1 MEFTNFAGMSSRI
14 AFTLAIW
21 AGVLFVETCWAQTD
35 STTLK
40 ANRLVEKHKK
50 INVLKRTMPGYRI
63 QIYFGDQRLQAME
76 MKSTFQSAHPGTAA
90 YVVYQQPH
98 FKVRVGDF
106 KTRLE
111 ATGFLS
117 RMKGEFSQAFIVPDE
132 VKLPDL

>member
-1 MEFTNFAGMSSRI
+1 
-14 AFTLAIW
+14 
-21 AGVLFVETCWAQTD
+21 
-35 STTLK
+35 
-40 ANRLVEKHKK
+40 
-50 INVLKRTMPGYRI
+50 MPGYRI
-63 QIYFGDQRLQAME
+63 QIYFGDQRQQAMDL
-76 MKSTFQSAHPGTAA
+76 KSTFQNTYPGTSA
-90 YVVYQQPH
+90 YVLYQQPH